1 LNVGVKESQ
10 ASSDATKSNPESITA
25 LPAAICDPLGA
36 DEKLYPLRCG
46 RPLSQF
52 DTPGDLFPLGMRD
65 RRGAGMPCGYF
76 DEVGDM
82 SL

>member
-25 LPAAICDPLGA
+25 LPSAICDPLGA
-36 DEKLYPLRCG
+36 DEKLRPLRVAG
-46 RPLSQF
+46 RSVSSILQEIYSPWACAA
-52 DTPGDLFPLGMRD
+52 
-65 RRGAGMPCGYF
+65 AGGRMPCGYF
-76 DEVGDM
+76 DGVGDM